1 MLTHYHQLFLSD
13 VGTAF
18 SQKIGW
24 TQGERTG
31 RYAIVIDKGKVTY
44 AEKEQQKGVSVSG
57 VDAVLA
63 KL

>member
-1 MLTHYHQLFLSD
+1 MSD

-18 SQKIGW
+18 SQQIGW
-24 TQGERTG
+24 TAGERTG
-31 RYAIVIDKGKVTY
+31 RYAIVIDNGKVTY
-44 AEKEQQKGVSVSG
+44 AEKEQAKGVSVSG

>member
-1 MLTHYHQLFLSD
+1 MFLSD

-18 SQKIGW
+18 SQQIGW
-24 TQGERTG
+24 TAGERTG
-31 RYAIVIDKGKVTY
+31 RYAIVIDNGKVTY
-44 AEKEQQKGVSVSG
+44 AEKEQAKGVSVSG